1 MRTALRE
8 QAATGDASGGA
19 GRWLDERQLEA
30 ALKSSVFVPAQ
41 ASHVLTERIDRILLD
56 PWLGLPIFFGAM
68 FMLFELVFILGKP
81 IQDAMA
87 WGSAAIRSGALE
99 PALAGLPFALRGLML
114 DGVYNG
120 LSTAASFVPMIVMF
134 FCAWELSRKPPT
146 CPAPHS

>member
-87 WGSAAIRSGALE
+87 
-99 PALAGLPFALRGLML
+99 
-114 DGVYNG
+114 
-120 LSTAASFVPMIVMF
+120 
-134 FCAWELSRKPPT
+134 
-146 CPAPHS
+146 